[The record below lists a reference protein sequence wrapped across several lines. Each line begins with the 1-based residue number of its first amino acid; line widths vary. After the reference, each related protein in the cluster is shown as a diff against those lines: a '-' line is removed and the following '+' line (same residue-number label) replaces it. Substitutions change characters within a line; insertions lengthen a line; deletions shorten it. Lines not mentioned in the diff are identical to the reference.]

1 MKRNCI
7 IGQSGGPTIAINASL
22 AGIIHRAKASQEF
35 ENVYGMING
44 IKGLLEGR
52 YMDLLEEFDVKTIIY
67 VNTPGSFMS
76 IKIAYIFL
84 KTITMIKDIEFLA
97 ANGFLFNQNSP
108 IKALGKKYFI
118 NENEEIKVDFLP
130 NMCKISDFEL
140 PKSLENIDFSKD
152 TLPIYNLPAV

>member
-52 YMDLLEEFDVKTIIY
+52 YMDL
-67 VNTPGSFMS
+67 
-76 IKIAYIFL
+76 
-84 KTITMIKDIEFLA
+84 
-97 ANGFLFNQNSP
+97 
-108 IKALGKKYFI
+108 
-118 NENEEIKVDFLP
+118 
-130 NMCKISDFEL
+130 
-140 PKSLENIDFSKD
+140 
-152 TLPIYNLPAV
+152 